1 MTGIL
6 QQIMNTMEQTRS
18 ASVLD
23 SVSTIGFAA
32 LFVLG
37 VINCVLGYRLL
48 RLVLLLLRAVLLIRE
63 LIRLILRS
71 FQGSGKN

>member
-1 MTGIL
+1 MKTQTNWTVRLRWTIRRL
-6 QQIMNTMEQTRS
+6 QRLLRS
-18 ASVLD
+18 RTSPSGQKWNRLAQ
-23 SVSTIGFAA
+23 
-32 LFVLG
+32 
-37 VINCVLGYRLL
+37 LGYRLL

>member
-48 RLVLLLLRAVLLIRE
+48 RFWMMLFGFLIGGGIG
-63 LIRLILRS
+63 L
-71 FQGSGKN
+71 GVAYTM